1 MSYNAFLSYSHSADA
16 AFAAALHLALQRFAK
31 PWNRRRA
38 LDVFRDQTD
47 LSANPAV
54 WTSIVSAMDQSEFLV
69 LLASAGSARSP
80 WVIKELSHWRSIRP
94 PEKLLMVL
102 TDGQLAWDHAT
113 NDFDWTKTMPNW
125 RRLRARR

>member
-1 MSYNAFLSYSHSADA
+1 MPYNAFLSYSHSADA

-54 WTSIVSAMDQSEFLV
+54 WSSIVSAMDQSDFLV
-69 LLASAGSARSP
+69 LLASTGSAQSP
-80 WVIKELSHWRSIRP
+80 WVVKELSHWR
-94 PEKLLMVL
+94 
-102 TDGQLAWDHAT
+102 
-113 NDFDWTKTMPNW
+113 
-125 RRLRARR
+125 